1 MGVDIG
7 EYINMLDHPVVLV
20 DEDMHILCANQE
32 LNKITRNEPT
42 AAIGH
47 LGGEVF
53 ECDYARCP
61 GGCGTSTHCSGC
73 VIRNS
78 VKETYLTGRS
88 VDKRPAIIEKDNE
101 GSFGPVNIF
110 ISTRKTGDVVLLQ
123 VEENQENTLSQNSDP
138 DL

>member
-20 DEDMHILCANQE
+20 DEDMQILCANQE
-32 LNKITRNEPT
+32 INKISQNEAT
-42 AAIGH
+42 SAIGH

-61 GGCGTSTHCSGC
+61 GGCGKSTHCSGC

-78 VKETYLTGRS
+78 VKETYQTGKS
-88 VDKRPAIIEKDNE
+88 VDKRPATIEKEIQGNCV
-101 GSFGPVNIF
+101 PVNIF

-123 VEENQENTLSQNSDP
+123 VEESQENVSSQDCDSD
-138 DL
+138 L